1 MIQVNLLPQ
10 ELRPVKRTPIP
21 YIVSV
26 LLLLATIAGILYV
39 YQNTG
44 AQIATHKA
52 QAAAYET
59 EYKKLEQVV
68 EEHAAMVSLKRTL
81 SLKIATIDEIVSGRI
96 IWSKQLFNLSK
107 VLPDNVWISEIEV
120 DTARRSQTV
129 MRLDPNT
136 KKMVPK
142 EEIINRKVLLVSGY
156 VIAGEESDDI
166 KPLVEAVETNEEFT
180 SMFQLVPFRFE
191 DTDFDGFQVKKF
203 ELEFDVLGDAGDA
216 S

>member
-1 MIQVNLLPQ
+1 MIQVNLLPE

-21 YIVSV
+21 YIISILI
-26 LLLLATIAGILYV
+26 LLGVIAGIFYM

-44 AQIATHKA
+44 AQIATHRANAA
-52 QAAAYET
+52 QANSEFAL
-59 EYKKLEQVV
+59 LEDVV
-68 EEHAAMVSLKRTL
+68 NEHAEMVELKRTL

-107 VLPDNVWISEIEV
+107 VLPDNVWIGDVEV
-120 DTARRSQTV
+120 ATVRRRQTV
-129 MRLDPNT
+129 MVLDPNT
-136 KKMVPK
+136 KQRVPK
-142 EEIINRKVLLVSGY
+142 EEIVPRKVLLVNGY
-156 VIAGEESDDI
+156 VIAGDDGDDVQ
-166 KPLVEAVETNEEFT
+166 PLVEAVETNEEFT

-191 DTDFDGFQVKKF
+191 DTEFGGFPVKRF